1 MIFGILKDGVR
12 SACVRIV
19 RMFVYVILIILIIY
33 LIGLFTDK
41 KNENKKGS
49 GINASEILEIF

>member
-12 SACVRIV
+12 SAFVRIV

-33 LIGLFTDK
+33 LIGLFTNNKQERK
-41 KNENKKGS
+41 KNY
-49 GINASEILEIF
+49 ASEILEKF